1 MSVLISVAQVTL
13 AWTANALP
21 LTTRVTP
28 NCRAGFA
35 HHRLEAVCCASITG
49 SPTITGAASD
59 AADTDSSTWNG
70 AIELPGTTASQ
81 VIVRTAEHVSVR
93 VLRWMPDD
101 EPSDPN
107 PVVVVA
113 GWGSIFDG
121 WRPLVAEWAKTRKII
136 YIETREKKS
145 GRFDRRPSV
154 ADFAMENHGDDIAK
168 VLKLLGVESSK
179 VDWFSSSLGATLLL
193 DAFQA
198 RTLSGR
204 SSVMLAPNPSFSFP
218 FWARPILRLPF
229 PRAIYARLR
238 GLGMWVVRR
247 KTKEPAQRARYERSL
262 ASQDLERLVLSMK
275 ANLNYK
281 LPEDCG
287 RVDMPCAVLAATS
300 DTLHGMDKIS
310 SVVDRLPDATLI
322 EVPSS
327 QYAHEAVVLE
337 QINGFYAELAA
348 R

>member
-1 MSVLISVAQVTL
+1 MLTLAPLTL
-13 AWTANALP
+13 AWTPSPLP
-21 LTTRVTP
+21 LTARQAP
-28 NCRAGFA
+28 HYRATVRCA
-35 HHRLEAVCCASITG
+35 AVA
-49 SPTITGAASD
+49 PTIAGASPD
-59 AADTDSSTWNG
+59 QTDTDSTAWNG
-70 AIELPGTTASQ
+70 VVELPGTTASQ
-81 VIVRTAEHVSVR
+81 FVVRTTPYVSVR
-93 VLRWMPDD
+93 VLRWMPHD
-101 EPSDPN
+101 EPADPR

-121 WRPLVAEWAKTRKII
+121 WRPLVAEWAKKRQII

-145 GRFDRRPSV
+145 ARFDRRPKV
-154 ADFAMENHGDDIAK
+154 ADFEMANHGDDIARA
-168 VLKLLGVESSK
+168 LALLGVKSSD

-198 RTLSGR
+198 GTLSGR
-204 SSVMLAPNPSFSFP
+204 SSVMLAPNPSFAFP

-229 PRAIYARLR
+229 PRAVYARLR
-238 GLGMWVVRR
+238 SLGMWVVRR

-287 RVDMPCAVLAATS
+287 RVDMPCAVLAAAS
-300 DTLHGMDKIS
+300 DTLHGMDKIA

-322 EVPSS
+322 EVPSN
-327 QYAHEAVVLE
+327 QYAHEKDVLE
-337 QINGFYAELAA
+337 QIDGFYAELAA

>member
-1 MSVLISVAQVTL
+1 MALALALGTPLVF
-13 AWTANALP
+13 AWTLSPQALSARP
-21 LTTRVTP
+21 ASSHV
-28 NCRAGFA
+28 A
-35 HHRLEAVCCASITG
+35 HRCVEAVRCVAI
-49 SPTITGAASD
+49 SPTLGGTATD
-59 AADTDSSTWNG
+59 QTDTDTAWNG
-70 AIELPGTTASQ
+70 VIELPGTTASQ
-81 VIVRTAEHVSVR
+81 IVLRTTPDVSVR
-93 VLRWMPDD
+93 VLRWMPDA
-101 EPSDPN
+101 DPTDSR

-121 WRPLVAEWAKTRKII
+121 WRPLVAEWAKKRQII

-145 GRFDRRPSV
+145 ARFDRRPRVS
-154 ADFAMENHGDDIAK
+154 DFEMANHGDDIARA
-168 VLKLLGVESSK
+168 LALLGIKSNE

-198 RTLSGR
+198 GTLSGR

-229 PRAIYARLR
+229 PRFVYAGLR
-238 GLGMWVVRR
+238 WLGMWVVRR

-281 LPEDCG
+281 LPEDC
-287 RVDMPCAVLAATS
+287 RNVDMPCAVLAASS
-300 DTLHGMDKIS
+300 DTLHGMDMVS

-322 EVPSS
+322 EVPSN
-327 QYAHEAVVLE
+327 QYAHEADVLS
-337 QINGFYAELAA
+337 QIDGFYADIAA